1 VAPVNAGAL
10 RGGALLPAALF
21 AASLALLVAGAPTA
35 FVWFDQL
42 RHWGQSFEQIRGGI
56 WIPPRGASVTGVGA
70 NGPLY
75 HLILMAGLRVL
86 ASETA
91 MAVYSAGT
99 AAMGLAAAAR
109 LAARRWG
116 AATALWPLAVV
127 ASHPILAEWMRVGL
141 DHSFLPLWLPFGLA
155 AWLLV
160 ERRRAS
166 VWAWIV
172 WGLACG
178 AGLQLHFTIGPAL
191 ALASLFVWRPRQAP
205 WAPFATLAGAALTYA
220 TMFGGA
226 AVQSPGL
233 TWHEAPVTAVR
244 LIRAA
249 LSAPALRAAGVGW
262 DSAWWSAPVAILGV
276 AALVGA
282 LIGPRRRVLR
292 WGLAV
297 VAASLLLVSFDEA
310 SHYHH
315 LMHLDIFLI
324 TLTAA
329 GATVLAAFRPGRTL
343 LTLLVFVHLLLGVQM
358 VADARQRGIVELPSS
373 YPLAWPDTRELAAT
387 AAQRDA
393 LATALAEV
401 GLDHPV
407 LRTEAVFGDVLPFFE
422 HGWMFLR
429 DHRSPPSDGA
439 AQQAAWQLS
448 PPPCRPGDRPAGT
461 LCLRSAQA
469 GPLRVASSKDSDYI
483 AQTAL
488 KGQMWRQGLSFPP
501 EMAQLDLVRSRN
513 LPLRAVAPETQA
525 FSRLVLRTFRF
536 PLAIDLVGRHPVQPA
551 GLGPPDRT
559 RDGYVVRE
567 DVWLFADPLTSVEV
581 QATGGA
587 LLVAFSL
594 EFDLV
599 QH

>member
-1 VAPVNAGAL
+1 MSAGAL
-10 RGGALLPAALF
+10 RGGALLPAVLLV
-21 AASLALLVAGAPTA
+21 AALALLVAGAPTA

-42 RHWGQSFEQIRGGI
+42 RHWGQSLEQIRGGI

-99 AAMGLAAAAR
+99 AAVGLAVAAR

-116 AATALWPLAVV
+116 AATALWPLAAV

-160 ERRRAS
+160 ERRPGS

-191 ALASLFVWRPRQAP
+191 ALASLLVWRPRQAS
-205 WAPFATLAGAALTYA
+205 WAPIATLAGAALTYA
-220 TMFGGA
+220 TMLGGA

-233 TWHEAPVTAVR
+233 AWHEAPVTAAR

-249 LSAPALRAAGVGW
+249 LTAPVLRAAGVGW
-262 DSAWWSAPVAILGV
+262 NSAWWSAPVVILGV

-282 LIGPRRRVLR
+282 LIGARRRAVR
-292 WGLAV
+292 RGLAA

-315 LMHLDIFLI
+315 LMHLDAFLI
-324 TLTAA
+324 ALTAT
-329 GATVLAAFRPGRTL
+329 GAVALAAFRHGRAL
-343 LTLLVFVHLLLGVQM
+343 LTVLVSVHLLLGARM

-373 YPLAWPDTRELAAT
+373 YPLAWPNARELAAT

-393 LATALAEV
+393 LAAALAAV

-407 LRTEAVFGDVLPFFE
+407 LRAEAVFGDVLPFFE

-429 DHRSPPSDGA
+429 DHRSPPSAGVVGR
-439 AQQAAWQLS
+439 AAWQLS
-448 PPPCRPGDRPAGT
+448 APPCRPDDRPAGT
-461 LCLRSAQA
+461 LCLRAAQT

-536 PLAIDLVGRHPVQPA
+536 PLAIDLVGRHPVQPT

-559 RDGYVVRE
+559 HNGYAVRE
-567 DVWLFADPLTSVEV
+567 DIWLFADPVTLVEIE
-581 QATGGA
+581 ATGRA
-587 LLVAFSL
+587 SLAAFSAEL
-594 EFDLV
+594 DLA
-599 QH
+599 QR